1 MARKPDIPLRNET
14 AGGFSGQPPRRE
26 QAAGFI
32 PPPSGLTPKFNAAA
46 PEKQLKQGKHVPVS
60 VNQIKV
66 LQKRMSR
73 PAHTAEMTPTGN
85 VVGSYD
91 PTRDRNIRNQI
102 KAVQKKLS
110 KNNDMAKKAFQ
121 KTVLKNT
128 AKNSVNRASGRK
140 M

>member
-1 MARKPDIPLRNET
+1 MRNGT
-14 AGGFSGQPPRRE
+14 SGGFNGQPPSNKR
-26 QAAGFI
+26 AAGFS
-32 PPPSGLTPKFNAAA
+32 PPPSELTPKFNAAA
-46 PEKQLKQGKHVPVS
+46 QGKVKQGKQVPVS
-60 VNQIKV
+60 AKQIEV
-66 LQKRMSR
+66 LEKRLSR

-91 PTRDRNIRNQI
+91 PARDRNIRNQI
-102 KAVQKKLS
+102 KAIQKKLS

-128 AKNSVNRASGRK
+128 AKNSFNRASGRK